1 MWIEAATVTVSFR
14 ERRPWLV
21 GSVSILVLAAAVSG
35 AFSIN
40 RFEGLRGVY
49 SISADLADAAGVREG
64 NEVRVAGVR
73 VGQVKGVTLTDSA
86 ARIEMEIS
94 SDIQIPQETKVVVKL
109 KTLLGQKL
117 IDLRLPPSFVAAA
130 AEGGD
135 PSGSTAGYLA
145 DGDVIPIAQTE
156 VPFEIHEAAT
166 EGTAVLEDIDKRALR
181 RMISVLGQT
190 FGASKEE
197 LRRALVS
204 LAAAGEVLD
213 DKGDHISRV
222 LRSAEKATATLAS
235 SDESIEGI
243 LSRSAEVL
251 GTLADRRADI
261 SSLLA
266 ATNDLAENLGLLIRV
281 ARGSIQLGSRDLNS
295 ILLTAEAELA
305 TIEEALDEL
314 GIAQRMFARPL
325 SFGRFAE
332 GHVCAATTADTC
344 MPEGTPEDPKVPQ
357 HNVQPIPSPAAGVR

>member
-1 MWIEAATVTVSFR
+1 MTTSFR

-21 GSVSILVLAAAVSG
+21 GTVSIVLLAAAVFG

-49 SISADLADAAGVREG
+49 SISADLVDAAGVREG

-73 VGQVKGVTLTDSA
+73 VGQVKRVVLTDEA
-86 ARIEMEIS
+86 ARVEMEVAT
-94 SDIQIPQETKVVVKL
+94 DILIPQETKVVVKL

-117 IDLRLPPSFVAAA
+117 IDLQLPASFVSSAA
-130 AEGGD
+130 GGKD
-135 PSGSTAGYLA
+135 PSSATKGYLS
-145 DGDVIPIAQTE
+145 DGDVIPLAQTE

-166 EGTAVLEDIDKRALR
+166 EGTAVLEDIDKVALR
-181 RMISVLGQT
+181 RMINVLGRT

-197 LRRALVS
+197 LGRALVS
-204 LAAAGEVLD
+204 LDAAGEVLD
-213 DKGDHISRV
+213 DKGGEISRV

-235 SDESIEGI
+235 SDENIEGI

-251 GTLADRRADI
+251 GTLAERRSEI

-295 ILLTAEAELA
+295 ILLTAEGELG
-305 TIEEALDEL
+305 TIEAALDEL
-314 GIAQRMFARPL
+314 GVAQKMFARPL

-344 MPEGTPEDPKVPQ
+344 MPEGTPQDPKVPQ
-357 HNVQPIPSPAAGVR
+357 HNVQPIPSPSAGVR

>member
-1 MWIEAATVTVSFR
+1 MTISFR

-21 GSVSILVLAAAVSG
+21 GIISILLLSAAVLG

-40 RFEGLRGVY
+40 RLDGLRGVY
-49 SISADLADAAGVREG
+49 SISADLEDAAGVREG

-73 VGQVKGVTLTDSA
+73 VGQVKGVSLTDTA
-86 ARIEMEIS
+86 ARIELEIS
-94 SDIQIPQETKVVVKL
+94 RDIRLPEETTVVVKL

-117 IDLRLPPSFVAAA
+117 IDLQLPGSFVASAA
-130 AEGGD
+130 NGGD
-135 PSGSTAGYLA
+135 PAGTTKRYLA
-145 DGDVIPIAQTE
+145 DGDVIPIEQTR

-166 EGTAVLEDIDKRALR
+166 EGTAALEKIDKAALR
-181 RMISVLGQT
+181 RLIGVLGQT
-190 FGASKEE
+190 FGTSKQE

-204 LAAAGEVLD
+204 LDAAGKVLD
-213 DKGDHISRV
+213 DKGGEISQV

-235 SDESIEGI
+235 SDQDIEGI
-243 LSRSAEVL
+243 LSRSADVL
-251 GTLADRRADI
+251 GTLAERRTEI

-281 ARGSIQLGSRDLNS
+281 ARGSIQLGTRDLNS
-295 ILLTAEAELA
+295 ILLTAEGELD
-305 TIEEALDEL
+305 TIEAVLDEL
-314 GIAQRMFARPL
+314 GVAQRMFARPL

-344 MPEGTPEDPKVPQ
+344 VPDGTPQDPGVPQ
-357 HNVQPIPSPAAGVR
+357 HNVQPIPSPVAGAVR